1 MDIKELNNR
10 ASNKAF
16 AKITMLRMDIDKLKD
31 DLRRQMYGGVTRHEV
46 ELCLEGTK
54 KELDTWSYIYKL
66 IETENFENKK
76 NTK

>member
-31 DLRRQMYGGVTRHEV
+31 DLRRQMYGGVTRYEV

-54 KELDTWSYIYKL
+54 KELDTWNYIYKL
-66 IETENFENKK
+66 IETDLL
-76 NTK
+76 